1 MLHGH
6 TFAETEENEM
16 TELKDEIKEAYG
28 VIQNDQFIVQS
39 NLLSLFLS
47 RPLNQHFQ
55 QDYNSLQCWLR
66 SYKEAVETQKETN
79 KRYLE
84 VARKFFMET

>member
-16 TELKDEIKEAYG
+16 AELKDEIKEAYD

-39 NLLSLFLS
+39 ILLSLFLS
-47 RPLNQHFQ
+47 RPLNQHF
-55 QDYNSLQCWLR
+55 
-66 SYKEAVETQKETN
+66 
-79 KRYLE
+79 
-84 VARKFFMET
+84 